1 MGIKV
6 LIVDD
11 SVLARRLISSALEE
25 EPALDVVGTAVNGL
39 NALKKVDLLKP
50 DLVIMDV
57 EMPEMDGVEALK
69 VIKQRY
75 PDIAVIMF
83 TSLSQASSEKTIEA
97 LEAGAED
104 YVAKPTGANGVEEI
118 KMLTRS
124 SLVPKI
130 MALRGNV
137 KSSKAGLS
145 SKTDAPALSTPPSP
159 APSQRFTS
167 SPPPVLRAERA
178 EVKPVK
184 PVRETPRPT
193 RLTTNKLR
201 APVKILVIGVS
212 TGGPNA
218 LAKLIPTIPASIPV
232 PVLIVQHM
240 PAAFTTT
247 LAKRLDGA
255 SDLSVKE
262 ARAGEVVTPGA
273 VRIAP
278 GGFHMVVERK
288 GGGVILNLNED
299 PPEQGCRPAV
309 DVLFRS
315 VAEVYGKHTL
325 AVILTGMGKDGLN
338 GSEAIIGQGGSLFAQ
353 DEESSV
359 VWGMPGA
366 VTRAGL
372 VDKVIPLDRIGYE
385 IMLRIET
392 TLAHTNH

>member
-1 MGIKV
+1 MGIKI

-25 EPALDVVGTAVNGL
+25 EPALEVVGTAVNGV
-39 NALKKVDLLKP
+39 NALKKVELLKP

-69 VIKQRY
+69 VIKQRH
-75 PDIAVIMF
+75 PNIAVIMF
-83 TSLSQASSEKTIEA
+83 TSLSEASSEKTLEA
-97 LEAGAED
+97 LESGAED
-104 YVAKPTGANGVEEI
+104 YVAKPTGANGVEEV

-130 MALRGNV
+130 MALRGNLRG
-137 KSSKAGLS
+137 SKAEPS
-145 SKTDAPALSTPPSP
+145 NKVDAPAPSSPPHP
-159 APSQRFTS
+159 APPRRFTS
-167 SPPPVLRAERA
+167 STPPVRKPEKAET
-178 EVKPVK
+178 KPVK
-184 PVRETPRPT
+184 PAGTPT

-262 ARAGEVVTPGA
+262 ARAGEVVTPGV

-278 GGFHMVVERK
+278 GGFHMIVEKK
-288 GGGVILNLNED
+288 GGGVVLNLNED

-315 VAEVYGKHTL
+315 VAEVYGKHAL

-338 GSEAIIGQGGSLFAQ
+338 GSEAIIDQGGSLFAQ
-353 DEESSV
+353 DEASSV

>member
-1 MGIKV
+1 MGIKI

-25 EPALDVVGTAVNGL
+25 EPALDIVGTAVNGV

-69 VIKQRY
+69 VIKQRH
-75 PDIAVIMF
+75 PHIAVIMF
-83 TSLSQASSEKTIEA
+83 TSLSQASSEKTLEA

-104 YVAKPTGANGVEEI
+104 YVAKPTGASGVEEI

-130 MALRGNV
+130 MALRGNL
-137 KSSKAGLS
+137 KATKAEPSHKNGVS
-145 SKTDAPALSTPPSP
+145 APSISTPPTPSFSS
-159 APSQRFTS
+159 APRVKK
-167 SPPPVLRAERA
+167 PERA
-178 EVKPVK
+178 EEQPGK
-184 PVRETPRPT
+184 PVRETRTPT

-201 APVKILVIGVS
+201 SPVKILVIGVS

-262 ARAGEVVTPGA
+262 AKSGEVVTPGV

-278 GGFHMVVERK
+278 GGFHMVVEK
-288 GGGVILNLNED
+288 KAGGVILNLNED

-315 VAEVYGKHTL
+315 VAEVYGKNTL

-338 GSEAIIGQGGSLFAQ
+338 GSEAIIEQGGALFAQ
-353 DEESSV
+353 DEASSV

>member
-1 MGIKV
+1 MGIKI

-25 EPALDVVGTAVNGL
+25 EPALEVVGTAVNGV
-39 NALKKVDLLKP
+39 NAIKKVELLKP

-69 VIKQRY
+69 VIKQRH
-75 PDIAVIMF
+75 PNVAVIMF
-83 TSLSQASSEKTIEA
+83 TSLSRASSEKTLEA

-104 YVAKPTGANGVEEI
+104 YVAKPTGANGVEEV

-130 MALRGNV
+130 MALRGNLRGS
-137 KSSKAGLS
+137 KAEPSSKV
-145 SKTDAPALSTPPSP
+145 DAPAP
-159 APSQRFTS
+159 S
-167 SPPPVLRAERA
+167 SPPPPASSSRLISPTPSVRKPEKAET
-178 EVKPVK
+178 KPVK
-184 PVRETPRPT
+184 PSRQTSPPT

-247 LAKRLDGA
+247 LARRLDGA

-262 ARAGEVVTPGA
+262 ARAGEVVTPGV

-278 GGFHMVVERK
+278 GGFHMIVEKK
-288 GGGVILNLNED
+288 GGGVVLNLNED

-315 VAEVYGKHTL
+315 AAEVYGKHTL

-338 GSEAIIGQGGSLFAQ
+338 GSETIIDQGGSLFAQ
-353 DEESSV
+353 DEASSV

-372 VDKVIPLDRIGYE
+372 VDKVIPLERIGYE

>member
-1 MGIKV
+1 MGIKI

-25 EPALDVVGTAVNGL
+25 EPALDIVGTAVNGV

-69 VIKQRY
+69 VIKQRH
-75 PDIAVIMF
+75 PHVAVIMF
-83 TSLSQASSEKTIEA
+83 TSLSQASSEKTLEA

-130 MALRGNV
+130 MALRGNSRTSRAE
-137 KSSKAGLS
+137 SSSEVDTPAS
-145 SKTDAPALSTPPSP
+145 STSSSPTPSR
-159 APSQRFTS
+159 RFTS
-167 SPPPVLRAERA
+167 PSSSPRKPERA
-178 EVKPVK
+178 KVEPEK
-184 PVRETPRPT
+184 PVRETRTPT

-218 LAKLIPTIPASIPV
+218 LAKLIPKIPASIPV

-255 SDLSVKE
+255 SELSVKE
-262 ARAGEVVTPGA
+262 AQDGEVVTPGV

-278 GGFHMVVERK
+278 GGFHMVVEKK
-288 GGGVILNLNED
+288 GSGVILNLNED

-315 VAEVYGKHTL
+315 VADVYGKNTL

-372 VDKVIPLDRIGYE
+372 VDKVLPLERIGYE

-392 TLAHTNH
+392 TVAHTNH